1 MNPALMRPIIGVLLA
16 IAVTTSM
23 DATGLTAFSAL
34 PLFPLMAA
42 LWWLQHFS
50 RTEMGF
56 AWGKWRHYRI
66 AVSYPL
72 LVLGAVALVSI
83 VAGAASPSMISLRKA
98 LINIALTAVGTTL
111 IATLTED
118 GFFRGWLWASLKR
131 AGVPQI
137 RILLWS
143 SVAFALWHLSWATL
157 TTDKLPIGQ
166 VPVFIVNA
174 VVIGIIWGLMRW
186 ISGSVVVA
194 SVSHGL
200 WNGLDYVLFGFGTKL
215 GVLGIANTAVFGP
228 EVGILGLVVNLV
240 FAAALWLVWR
250 ARLMRTA

>member
-1 MNPALMRPIIGVLLA
+1 LVA
-16 IAVTTSM
+16 
-23 DATGLTAFSAL
+23 
-34 PLFPLMAA
+34 AA
-42 LWWLQHFS
+42 LFANGDGIRLG
-50 RTEMGF
+50 EM
-56 AWGKWRHYRI
+56 
-66 AVSYPL
+66 
-72 LVLGAVALVSI
+72 AL
-83 VAGAASPSMISLRKA
+83 
-98 LINIALTAVGTTL
+98 
-111 IATLTED
+111 
-118 GFFRGWLWASLKR
+118 FRGWLWASLKR

-157 TTDKLPIGQ
+157 TTGKLPIGQ
-166 VPVFIVNA
+166 VPVFNINA
-174 VVIGIIWGLMRW
+174 AVLRIIWGLMRW
-186 ISGSVVVA
+186 IAGSVVVT

-215 GVLGIANTAVFGP
+215 GILGIANTAVFGP